1 MTTTVQLKRGTRA
14 RLNTL
19 ASTGGLLEGEPLF
32 ITDEKKL
39 AVASSVNAYDDVLT
53 NNLCRQ
59 HFYSYTNIN
68 IADTNR
74 YVHLKTDV
82 LVSGSL
88 AQMYSLKFQGH
99 SYQEAKAVDANLVF
113 YNYLGSII
121 QVGTNGTHSCSAYK
135 SSDNYVVLTILFPNL
150 YYIAFSLSQFITA
163 QGLAKVNIVSS
174 AVSGSATGV
183 Y

>member
-1 MTTTVQLKRGTRA
+1 MTTTIQLKRGTRA
-14 RLNTL
+14 NIDAL

-39 AVASSVNAYDDVLT
+39 AVASSVTAYDDVLT

-59 HFYSYTNIN
+59 HFYSYTNTN
-68 IADTNR
+68 VPDTNK
-74 YVHLKTDV
+74 YVHLKTNIV
-82 LVSGSL
+82 VSAAV

-113 YNYLGSII
+113 YNYVGSII

-135 SSDNYVVLTILFPNL
+135 SADNYVVLTIFFPNL
-150 YYIAFSLSQFITA
+150 YYVSFSLSQFITA
-163 QGLAKVNIVSS
+163 QGLAKFNIIGGTES
-174 AVSGSATGV
+174 ASATGV